1 MNENTDENSSQVT
14 ETAPGSGTIANVA
27 PQATLQT
34 KLTAAAVTLA
44 GMEDLSATCASTVSE
59 VLAAATPLTKNM
71 LQAVL
76 SYMRDTGAN
85 SNLSADAGA
94 RKQVTLYREL
104 QNYIN
109 NAPVDF
115 RKGFGTVLR
124 IIADQ
129 KKDGVFSPRFIFR
142 FAKDLKMSN
151 NDRQGMESL
160 FVALVSL
167 SEPNGR
173 AAALRQVDLARVG
186 AQSLNAEGA
195 QKLTSFF
202 AT

>member
-1 MNENTDENSSQVT
+1 
-14 ETAPGSGTIANVA
+14 
-27 PQATLQT
+27 
-34 KLTAAAVTLA
+34 
-44 GMEDLSATCASTVSE
+44 
-59 VLAAATPLTKNM
+59 M